1 MRVPAAHRG
10 QGRLVKST
18 EDDRVASK
26 LLRKRKSRAPVWGN
40 RVIAVAIVLGVI
52 VIPLLALTVGPT
64 WLGRYDDSHR
74 IKVICKVDY
83 AEANIA
89 SSRSAKGAG
98 GSRPQVTFHTD
109 CGNLIYADGVDR
121 SSMKRIAG
129 SVESNAPYRFE
140 VGAGS
145 FNLRKGLKFVKVAPT
160 VYGYSQVRK

>member
-1 MRVPAAHRG
+1 MVN
-10 QGRLVKST
+10 SS

-26 LLRKRKSRAPVWGN
+26 LPRKRKSRARVWGN

-52 VIPLLALTVGPT
+52 VIPLLTLTVGPA

-74 IKVICKVDY
+74 IKVTCKVDS
-83 AEANIA
+83 ADANIA

-98 GSRPQVTFHTD
+98 GSQPQVTFHTD

-121 SSMKRIAG
+121 SNMKQISD
-129 SVESNAPYRFE
+129 SVESNALYRFE

-145 FNLRKGLKFVKVAPT
+145 FNLRMGLKFVKVAPT
-160 VYGYSQVRK
+160 VYGYNQVRK

>member
-1 MRVPAAHRG
+1 MVN
-10 QGRLVKST
+10 SS
-18 EDDRVASK
+18 EDDRAASK
-26 LLRKRKSRAPVWGN
+26 LPRKRKSRARVWGN

-52 VIPLLALTVGPT
+52 VIPLLTLTVGPA

-74 IKVICKVDY
+74 IKVTCKVDS
-83 AEANIA
+83 ADANIA

-98 GSRPQVTFHTD
+98 GSQPQVTFHTD

-121 SSMKRIAG
+121 SNMKRIAD
-129 SVESNAPYRFE
+129 SVESNALYRFE

-145 FNLRKGLKFVKVAPT
+145 FNLRMGLKFVKVAPT

>member
-1 MRVPAAHRG
+1 MVN
-10 QGRLVKST
+10 SF
-18 EDDRVASK
+18 EDDQVASK
-26 LLRKRKSRAPVWGN
+26 LPRKRRSRARVWGN

-52 VIPLLALTVGPT
+52 VIPLLTLTVGPA

-74 IKVICKVDY
+74 IKVTCKVDS
-83 AEANIA
+83 ADANIA

-98 GSRPQVTFHTD
+98 GSQPQVTFHTD

-121 SSMKRIAG
+121 SNMKRIAD
-129 SVESNAPYRFE
+129 SVESNALYRFE

-145 FNLRKGLKFVKVAPT
+145 FNLRMGLKFVKVAPT